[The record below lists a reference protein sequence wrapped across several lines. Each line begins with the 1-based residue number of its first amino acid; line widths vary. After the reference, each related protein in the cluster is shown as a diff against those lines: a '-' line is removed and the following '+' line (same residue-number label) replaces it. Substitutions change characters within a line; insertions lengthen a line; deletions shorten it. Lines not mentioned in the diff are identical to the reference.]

1 MMPLKV
7 KWMLHCT
14 KKMLAMVSN
23 PTLVENLAKFSSH
36 LMMFDFS
43 ILFAQD
49 VFLFFSLANFKT

>member
-23 PTLVENLAKFSSH
+23 PGGKFSRH

-43 ILFAQD
+43 ILYAQD